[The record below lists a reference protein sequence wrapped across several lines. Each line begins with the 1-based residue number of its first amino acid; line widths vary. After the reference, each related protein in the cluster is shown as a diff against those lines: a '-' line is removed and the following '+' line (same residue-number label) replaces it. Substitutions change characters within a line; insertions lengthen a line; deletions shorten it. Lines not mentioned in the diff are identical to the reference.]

1 MFSTR
6 ALSAASMTRARGQM
20 NFRPASESS
29 FQMRYFANR
38 PGETNTGAKY
48 GAPSATPDGSSV
60 RLDRESTTRTKPY
73 DENDIIQGDLNKTGE
88 KIKETAADAKDYVQS
103 KASQAGLGSVED
115 MKKTAA
121 NAADTAKKTVANA
134 AQSAKQFVEDKIGQ
148 DPTHKVANM
157 AQDAKDYATEKVHEM
172 KASAAS
178 AARSVGGKV
187 LDAKD
192 SVSQSAEHLK
202 HEAQSA
208 ARNATAG
215 SNTTSSYTE
224 VVKDAVS
231 SVAGTAQGV
240 AAAAA
245 QKVSEMTGGSA
256 EKVLDSAKQAVG
268 NATNAAKSA
277 FNSVAGD
284 VFTKEEPMRPGK
296 DDPSKF
302 DHGKTGAE
310 ASNPNVARA
319 DELYVENEKKKTGKK
334 DNNPNHI

>member
-6 ALSAASMTRARGQM
+6 AFSAASMASRGQM
-20 NFRPASESS
+20 NFRPVGSS
-29 FQMRYFANR
+29 IQARYFANR

-60 RLDRESTTRTKPY
+60 KLDRESTTRTKPF
-73 DENDIIQGDLNKTGE
+73 DENDIIQGDLKRAE
-88 KIKETAADAKDYVQS
+88 DKIKETASGTKDYVQS
-103 KASQAGLGSVED
+103 KASQAGLGSVDD

-121 NAADTAKKTVANA
+121 NAAESAKKTVVDA
-134 AQSAKQFVEDKIGQ
+134 AQAAKHFVEDKIGQ
-148 DPTHKVANM
+148 DPTQKVTNM

-172 KASAAS
+172 KAGAAS

-192 SVSQSAEHLK
+192 SVAQSAEHLK
-202 HEAQSA
+202 HQAQSA
-208 ARNATAG
+208 TRNATGG
-215 SNTTSSYTE
+215 SNTTTSYTE
-224 VVKDAVS
+224 VVKEAVS
-231 SVAGTAQGV
+231 NVAGTAQGV
-240 AAAAA
+240 AAAAVH
-245 QKVSEMTGGSA
+245 KVSEMTGGSA

-268 NATNAAKSA
+268 NAASAAKSA
-277 FNSVAGD
+277 FNNVAGD
-284 VFTKEEPMRPGK
+284 VFTKEEPMKPGK